1 MRVDRLL
8 NFIPDEQYENLPK
21 KTLKSLLDY
30 RKLYY
35 NISRKEKKIKRMVQ
49 ELKDERELLRDMK
62 QDLTSKNHFIDH
74 LRKNFYFTCSVV
86 SFKKGG
92 HVYYNVT
99 ISRKGESKNM
109 SLGREETIRQH
120 LCEYYGDKSF
130 LHKSKDWKTFLKVEL
145 NMGDTYKKISDMII
159 TKSVSQWKETTL
171 NRHTFF
177 PLQTDKK

>member
-62 QDLTSKNHFIDH
+62 QDLTSKNHFIDL

-109 SLGREETIRQH
+109 SLGREETIREH
-120 LCEYYGDKSF
+120 LFNYYKDKSF
-130 LHKSKDWKTFLKVEL
+130 LHKTKDWKTFLKIEM
-145 NMGDTYKKISDMII
+145 NTGETYKKILDMIVS
-159 TKSVSQWKETTL
+159 KSISQWKETTL

-177 PLQTDKK
+177 PLNSDI